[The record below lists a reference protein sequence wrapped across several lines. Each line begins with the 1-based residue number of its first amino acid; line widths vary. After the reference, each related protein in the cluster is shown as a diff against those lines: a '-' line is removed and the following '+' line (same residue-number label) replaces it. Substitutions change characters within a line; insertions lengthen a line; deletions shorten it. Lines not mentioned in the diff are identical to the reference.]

1 MSRIISGIQ
10 SSGQAS
16 IGNYLG
22 AIQNFVKL
30 QDENDLF
37 LFVANLHSITVEQD
51 KKELL
56 NNTKSIVATYIACGI
71 DYHKVKIFIQSE
83 IFAHT
88 QLAWIFQCNSYL
100 GELSR
105 MTQFKDKSK
114 NNDNNNVGLFTYPVL
129 MAADILLYDAAY
141 VPVGEDQKQH
151 LELTRDI
158 ATRFNN
164 KYGETFVVPEPLINK
179 QGSRIMSLSDPT
191 KKMSKSMP
199 KGCIFLLDD
208 DKTITKK
215 VKSAVTDTFA
225 KIKYDTIN
233 QPGISNLLTIYACFT
248 DCNVEDIERKYENE
262 TYATLKEDLANL
274 LIEKI
279 TPIRERYQEV
289 LDNGEVDLALESS
302 FDYVNKVANK
312 KVMKVMNKV
321 GLKEKRK

>member
-30 QDENDLF
+30 QEDNDLF
-37 LFVANLHSITVEQD
+37 LFVANLHSLTVEQD

-56 NNTKSIVATYIACGI
+56 NNTKSIVATYLACGI
-71 DYHKVKIFIQSE
+71 DYNKVNIFIQSE

-105 MTQFKDKSK
+105 MTQFKDKSNK
-114 NNDNNNVGLFTYPVL
+114 NDKNTVGLYTYPVL
-129 MAADILLYDAAY
+129 MAADILLYDPIY

-164 KYGETFVVPEPLINK
+164 KYGETFTVPEPLINK
-179 QGSRIMSLSDPT
+179 VGSRIMSLSDPT

-208 DKTITKK
+208 DNAITKK
-215 VKSAVTDTFA
+215 VKSAVTDTLA
-225 KIKYDTIN
+225 KINYDVKN

-248 DCNVEDIERKYENE
+248 ENSIEDIAKKYENE
-262 TYATLKEDLANL
+262 TYATLKNDLANL

-279 TPIRERYQEV
+279 TPIRERYFEV
-289 LDNGEVDLALESS
+289 MSNGEVEKALEIG
-302 FDYVNKVANK
+302 YEHVNKIAYK
-312 KVMKVMNKV
+312 KIMKVMTKIGV
-321 GLKEKRK
+321 IDKRK

>member
-30 QDENDLF
+30 QEDNDLF
-37 LFVANLHSITVEQD
+37 LFVANLHSLTVEQD

-56 NNTKSIVATYIACGI
+56 NNTKSIVATYLACGI
-71 DYHKVKIFIQSE
+71 DYNKVNIFIQSE

-105 MTQFKDKSK
+105 MTQFKDKSNK
-114 NNDNNNVGLFTYPVL
+114 NDKNTVGLYTYPVL
-129 MAADILLYDAAY
+129 MAADILLYDPIY

-164 KYGETFVVPEPLINK
+164 KYGETFTVPEPLINK
-179 QGSRIMSLSDPT
+179 VGSRIMSLSDPT

-208 DKTITKK
+208 DNAITKK
-215 VKSAVTDTFA
+215 VKSAVTDTLS
-225 KIKYDTIN
+225 KINYDVKN

-248 DCNVEDIERKYENE
+248 DNSIEDIAKKYENE
-262 TYATLKEDLANL
+262 TYATLKNDLANL

-279 TPIRERYQEV
+279 TPIRERYFEV
-289 LDNGEVDLALESS
+289 MSNGEVEKALEIG
-302 FDYVNKVANK
+302 YEHVNKIAYK
-312 KVMKVMNKV
+312 KIMKVMTKIGV
-321 GLKEKRK
+321 IDKRK